1 MFRFVRCFVISECKG
16 NNKILNTTLFLLFL
30 FKKFAFCM
38 SVYEKTFAYSCLEH
52 MQRFF
57 LSLVSPFE
65 GDVLCLLTVQ
75 TVQTVQV
82 SAVRESAERPVQEP
96 AEHPVPAAG

>member
-1 MFRFVRCFVISECKG
+1 
-16 NNKILNTTLFLLFL
+16 
-30 FKKFAFCM
+30 M

-57 LSLVSPFE
+57 Y
-65 GDVLCLLTVQ
+65 LLFLPLKGRLYVCFTVQ
-75 TVQTVQV
+75 AVQV

-96 AEHPVPAAG
+96 AERLV

>member
-1 MFRFVRCFVISECKG
+1 
-16 NNKILNTTLFLLFL
+16 
-30 FKKFAFCM
+30 M

-57 LSLVSPFE
+57 LSHVSPFE

-75 TVQTVQV
+75 
-82 SAVRESAERPVQEP
+82 AVREPAVREPAERPVQEP
-96 AEHPVPAAG
+96 AVHPVPAAG

>member
-1 MFRFVRCFVISECKG
+1 M
-16 NNKILNTTLFLLFL
+16 LFLHFY

-57 LSLVSPFE
+57 LSHVSPFE

-75 TVQTVQV
+75 AVQAVQV
-82 SAVRESAERPVQEP
+82 SAEQEP

>member
-1 MFRFVRCFVISECKG
+1 
-16 NNKILNTTLFLLFL
+16 
-30 FKKFAFCM
+30 M

-52 MQRFF
+52 MQRLF

-75 TVQTVQV
+75 AVQVSAVQV
-82 SAVRESAERPVQEP
+82 SAVREPAERPEQEP
-96 AEHPVPAAG
+96 AAHPVPAVG

>member
-1 MFRFVRCFVISECKG
+1 MFRFVRHFVISECKG

-57 LSLVSPFE
+57 LSLVSPFVGE
-65 GDVLCLLTVQ
+65 DVCFTVQ
-75 TVQTVQV
+75 
-82 SAVRESAERPVQEP
+82 AVREPAERPEQEP
-96 AEHPVPAAG
+96 AVHPVPAAG

>member
-1 MFRFVRCFVISECKG
+1 
-16 NNKILNTTLFLLFL
+16 
-30 FKKFAFCM
+30 M

-57 LSLVSPFE
+57 LSHVSPFE
-65 GDVLCLLTVQ
+65 GDVFCLLTVQ
-75 TVQTVQV
+75 AVRE

-96 AEHPVPAAG
+96 AAHPVPAAG

>member
-1 MFRFVRCFVISECKG
+1 
-16 NNKILNTTLFLLFL
+16 
-30 FKKFAFCM
+30 M

-57 LSLVSPFE
+57 LSLVSPFVGE
-65 GDVLCLLTVQ
+65 ALCLL

>member
-1 MFRFVRCFVISECKG
+1 MFRFVRHFVISECKG

-57 LSLVSPFE
+57 LSHVSPFE
-65 GDVLCLLTVQ
+65 GEALCLLTVQ
-75 TVQTVQV
+75 TVQV
-82 SAVRESAERPVQEP
+82 SAEQEPAERPGREP

>member
-1 MFRFVRCFVISECKG
+1 
-16 NNKILNTTLFLLFL
+16 
-30 FKKFAFCM
+30 M

-57 LSLVSPFE
+57 LSHVSPFE

-75 TVQTVQV
+75 V
-82 SAVRESAERPVQEP
+82 SAVREPAERPVQEP
-96 AEHPVPAAG
+96 AAHPVPAAG

>member
-1 MFRFVRCFVISECKG
+1 
-16 NNKILNTTLFLLFL
+16 
-30 FKKFAFCM
+30 M

-57 LSLVSPFE
+57 LSHVSPFE
-65 GDVLCLLTVQ
+65 GDVFCLLTVQ
-75 TVQTVQV
+75 AVRE

-96 AEHPVPAAG
+96 AAHPVQAAG

>member
-1 MFRFVRCFVISECKG
+1 MFRFVRHSVISECKG
-16 NNKILNTTLFLLFL
+16 NNKILNTALFLHFL

-38 SVYEKTFAYSCLEH
+38 SVYEKTFAYSCLEQ

-75 TVQTVQV
+75 
-82 SAVRESAERPVQEP
+82 AVRVSAERPEQEP
-96 AEHPVPAAG
+96 AVHPVPAAG

>member
-1 MFRFVRCFVISECKG
+1 
-16 NNKILNTTLFLLFL
+16 
-30 FKKFAFCM
+30 M

-57 LSLVSPFE
+57 LSHVSPLE

-75 TVQTVQV
+75 V
-82 SAVRESAERPVQEP
+82 SAVREPAERPEQEP
-96 AEHPVPAAG
+96 AEHPVLAAG

>member
-1 MFRFVRCFVISECKG
+1 
-16 NNKILNTTLFLLFL
+16 
-30 FKKFAFCM
+30 M

-75 TVQTVQV
+75 
-82 SAVRESAERPVQEP
+82 AVREPAERPEQEP
-96 AEHPVPAAG
+96 AVHPVPAAG

>member
-1 MFRFVRCFVISECKG
+1 MFRFVRHFVISECKG

-75 TVQTVQV
+75 AVRV
-82 SAVRESAERPVQEP
+82 SAVREPAERPEQEP
-96 AEHPVPAAG
+96 AVHPVPAAG

>member
-1 MFRFVRCFVISECKG
+1 
-16 NNKILNTTLFLLFL
+16 
-30 FKKFAFCM
+30 M

-57 LSLVSPFE
+57 LSYVSPFE

-75 TVQTVQV
+75 AVQV
-82 SAVRESAERPVQEP
+82 SAVREPAEHPEQEP
-96 AEHPVPAAG
+96 AVHPVPAAG

>member
-1 MFRFVRCFVISECKG
+1 MFRFVRHFVISECKG

-75 TVQTVQV
+75 AVQAVRVSAVRV
-82 SAVRESAERPVQEP
+82 SAVREP
-96 AEHPVPAAG
+96 AVHPVPAAG

>member
-1 MFRFVRCFVISECKG
+1 
-16 NNKILNTTLFLLFL
+16 
-30 FKKFAFCM
+30 M

-75 TVQTVQV
+75 AVRV
-82 SAVRESAERPVQEP
+82 SAVREPAER
-96 AEHPVPAAG
+96 PVPAAG

>member
-1 MFRFVRCFVISECKG
+1 
-16 NNKILNTTLFLLFL
+16 
-30 FKKFAFCM
+30 M

-57 LSLVSPFE
+57 LSHVSPFE
-65 GDVLCLLTVQ
+65 GDVFCLLTVQ
-75 TVQTVQV
+75 AVRE

-96 AEHPVPAAG
+96 VVHPVPAAG